1 MKKLLSFIGFTAAAV
16 VSSTVVYLYM
26 NDREVRNKVD
36 AAIASVGDAVREV
49 KRGIETERGAKAD
62 KAGDSVARNQAWA
75 DEQWEALGI

>member
-26 NDREVRNKVD
+26 NDREGRNKVD

-49 KRGIETERGAKAD
+49 RRGIETERGAKAD
-62 KAGDSVARNQAWA
+62 KAGDPVARNQAWA

>member
-36 AAIASVGDAVREV
+36 AAIASVGDAVPRRTR
-49 KRGIETERGAKAD
+49 RGTRSPATRHGPTSS
-62 KAGDSVARNQAWA
+62 GRLWA
-75 DEQWEALGI
+75 SSALDI

>member
-62 KAGDSVARNQAWA
+62 TAGDPVARNQAWA

>member
-1 MKKLLSFIGFTAAAV
+1 MKKLLSFIGFTAAAI

-36 AAIASVGDAVREV
+36 AAISSVGDAVREV
-49 KRGIETERGAKAD
+49 KRGVE
-62 KAGDSVARNQAWA
+62 AGRSSKMGEGGDPIARNQAWA

>member
-62 KAGDSVARNQAWA
+62 KVGDPVARNQAWA